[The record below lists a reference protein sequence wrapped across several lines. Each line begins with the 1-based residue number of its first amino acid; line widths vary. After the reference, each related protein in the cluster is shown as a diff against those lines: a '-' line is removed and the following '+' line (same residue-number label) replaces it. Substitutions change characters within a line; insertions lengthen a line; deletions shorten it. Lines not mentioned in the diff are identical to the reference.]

1 MRSLL
6 RHKAEVDTL
15 NKNGICP
22 LHEAVVRNRGVD
34 TDFTG
39 IIRSLLAHKANP
51 NFITFNKIA
60 FYSRGDINLSQF
72 PSVCTEKDLID
83 HFGKTALML
92 ASSKGQGDVVRIL
105 VAHKARVDL
114 VNKQGHS
121 ALSLAQA
128 HDNRDIVDYLTE
140 QIKEQDRMKRHRRKA
155 TIL

>member
-1 MRSLL
+1 
-6 RHKAEVDTL
+6 
-15 NKNGICP
+15 
-22 LHEAVVRNRGVD
+22 
-34 TDFTG
+34 
-39 IIRSLLAHKANP
+39 
-51 NFITFNKIA
+51 
-60 FYSRGDINLSQF
+60 
-72 PSVCTEKDLID
+72 
-83 HFGKTALML
+83 ML

-140 QIKEQDRMKRHRRKA
+140 QIRQDRMKRHRRKA